1 MFRYSVGSWDR
12 RRSGLDVVRYRDS
25 LGSWSVSLG
34 YGSGFTGL
42 LWSGSRIV
50 LDGNVSWLRKALDG
64 FFSGCGLG
72 IRMVW

>member
-1 MFRYSVGSWDR
+1 M
-12 RRSGLDVVRYRDS
+12 
-25 LGSWSVSLG
+25 SLG
-34 YGSGFTGL
+34 YGSGFFSGL